1 VHEGL
6 RVDHTENVQNATFF
20 YEWIMAVVLRSV
32 YPAVF
37 ASRMMAPRILMTG
50 ASGFL
55 GRVIQSRK
63 LEPLLTV
70 GRSAANSIKCDLS
83 KDIPILPDRL
93 EHVIHCAGKAH
104 SVPGS
109 IVDVD
114 EFFRVNLGGAK
125 NLVEGL
131 ERSVSVV
138 KSFTFISTV
147 AVYGRQ
153 EGYNLDEST
162 PLNGRSPYAKSKLEA
177 ERFLR
182 GWSSSRGIQML
193 ILRLPLIVASNP
205 PGNLGA
211 MIEGIRSG
219 RYLSVNR
226 GKARK
231 SMVLASDIARLV
243 INPNRQAGI
252 YNVTDR
258 YHPRISELEIL
269 ISQQLGKSPPYN
281 IPLSFAKL
289 FGMCGDVLG
298 DWFPVNTQKINTLTK
313 HLVFNDDQ
321 AVKELDWKPKRVID
335 HLNVEPN

>member
-1 VHEGL
+1 
-6 RVDHTENVQNATFF
+6 
-20 YEWIMAVVLRSV
+20 
-32 YPAVF
+32 
-37 ASRMMAPRILMTG
+37 MAPRILMTG

-70 GRSAANSIKCDLS
+70 GRSETNSIQCDLS
-83 KDIPILPDRL
+83 KDIPVLPNGLD
-93 EHVIHCAGKAH
+93 HVIHCAGKAH
-104 SVPGS
+104 SMPGS
-109 IVDVD
+109 IEDVE
-114 EFFRVNLGGAK
+114 EFFRVNLDGAK

-131 ERSVSVV
+131 ERSASMV

-153 EGYNLDEST
+153 EGYNLNEST
-162 PLNGRSPYAKSKLEA
+162 PLNGSSPYAKSKLEA

-182 GWSSSRGIQML
+182 GWSSSGGIQML

-211 MIEGIRSG
+211 MIRGIRSG
-219 RYLSVNR
+219 RYLSINR

-231 SMVLASDIARLV
+231 SMVLASDIASLV
-243 INPNRQAGI
+243 INSNRRVGI
-252 YNVTDR
+252 YNLTDR
-258 YHPRISELEIL
+258 YHPRVSELEGL
-269 ISQQLGKSPPYN
+269 ISQQLKKSPPCN

-289 FGMCGDVLG
+289 FGVCGDVLG

-313 HLVFNDDQ
+313 NLVFNDDK
-321 AVKELDWKPKRVID
+321 AVKALGWKPKRVID
-335 HLNVEPN
+335 HLNVKSD

>member
-1 VHEGL
+1 
-6 RVDHTENVQNATFF
+6 
-20 YEWIMAVVLRSV
+20 
-32 YPAVF
+32 
-37 ASRMMAPRILMTG
+37 MAPRILMTG

-70 GRSAANSIKCDLS
+70 GRSETNSIQCDLS
-83 KDIPILPDRL
+83 KDIPVLPDGL

-104 SVPGS
+104 SMPKP
-109 IVDVD
+109 IKEED
-114 EFFRVNLGGAK
+114 EFFRVNLNGAK
-125 NLVEGL
+125 NLVEGI
-131 ERSVSVV
+131 ERSKSNV

-153 EGYNLDEST
+153 EGCNLNEDT
-162 PLNGRSPYAKSKLEA
+162 PLNGSSPYAKSKIEA

-193 ILRLPLIVASNP
+193 ILRLPLIAGSNP

-211 MIEGIRSG
+211 MVEGIRSG
-219 RYLSVNR
+219 RYLSINR
-226 GKARK
+226 GKARR

-243 INPNRQAGI
+243 TNSNGQAGI
-252 YNVTDR
+252 YNLTDR
-258 YHPRISELEIL
+258 YHPRVSELEKL
-269 ISQQLGKSPPYN
+269 ISRQLNRPFPFN

-289 FGMCGDVLG
+289 LGLCGDVLG

-313 HLVFNDDQ
+313 NLVFNDGK
-321 AVKELDWKPKRVID
+321 AVKELGWKPKRVID
-335 HLNVEPN
+335 HLNVKSD